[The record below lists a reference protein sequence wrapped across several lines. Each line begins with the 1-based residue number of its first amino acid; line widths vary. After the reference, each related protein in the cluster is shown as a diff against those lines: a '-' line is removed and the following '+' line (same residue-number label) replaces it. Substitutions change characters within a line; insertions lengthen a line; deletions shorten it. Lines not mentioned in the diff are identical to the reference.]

1 MAERVKRIIRILY
14 PPEVL
19 SQISASVMRFPVA
32 KENFHDV
39 RMR

>member
-14 PPEVL
+14 PHESL
-19 SQISASVMRFPVA
+19 IQSSASVMRFPVA
-32 KENFHDV
+32 KENFRDV